1 MGAVADGVGLLVQM
15 FGTVS
20 WLDGLGDL
28 PERIFTDEIVE
39 VVEECDDLSVLV
51 QFIVADRHTQSLEDT
66 YRI

>member
-1 MGAVADGVGLLVQM
+1 M

-39 VVEECDDLSVLV
+39 VVEECDDLSVLL